1 MLASV
6 LGSVLPAVAVIPS
19 CEVLGATDE
28 PSSFVSAGIVA
39 LATVDGATPVGSASS
54 EPSPPGPA
62 STMVSA
68 AAVGETGV

>member
-39 LATVDGATPVGSASS
+39 LATVDGATPVGLLPRNLHHQA
-54 EPSPPGPA
+54 PHQQWYQQQQ
-62 STMVSA
+62 
-68 AAVGETGV
+68 